1 MKKIKFALMFI
12 LLLCTL
18 QQIWAQDKKISFD
31 FQNEPMPSALRKIA
45 QTYNQKISFSHED
58 ISLYKANASVHAKD
72 VQDALRQTLVGTPL
86 LFKEKGE
93 FITVFLDPTST
104 EAIKRKN
111 LCVITG
117 SVHDELGDPLPGAT
131 VTITHESQQWGG
143 STDIDGNFTVYAP
156 RPIIE
161 KEKCFIQA
169 SFIGFKK
176 ERFGY
181 KSPKAEHQ
189 VSAANFIQRNQ
200 RSGNHR
206 IR

>member
-104 EAIKRKN
+104 EAI
-111 LCVITG
+111 
-117 SVHDELGDPLPGAT
+117 
-131 VTITHESQQWGG
+131 
-143 STDIDGNFTVYAP
+143 
-156 RPIIE
+156 
-161 KEKCFIQA
+161 
-169 SFIGFKK
+169 
-176 ERFGY
+176 
-181 KSPKAEHQ
+181 
-189 VSAANFIQRNQ
+189 
-200 RSGNHR
+200 
-206 IR
+206 